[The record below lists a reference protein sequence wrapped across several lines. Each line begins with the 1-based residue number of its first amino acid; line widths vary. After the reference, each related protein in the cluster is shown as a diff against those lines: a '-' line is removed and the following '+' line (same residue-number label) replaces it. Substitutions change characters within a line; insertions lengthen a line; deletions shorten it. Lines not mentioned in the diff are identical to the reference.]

1 MASMFQGEQRRAL
14 IIAAAGFGLVLVL
27 FVGSRLLSGDGDD
40 EPADD
45 FSQPTPTT
53 APADPTQ
60 PDIGGGGAGGGVG
73 GGDDAVPVVPIPELP
88 DTFEIREL
96 RDPFTPP
103 LQRIFTE
110 RQLAA
115 PPGSGQP
122 SEPGQPG
129 EPGDGDSGGVAARVT
144 LRSIQTDDDGD
155 PFAVLDVDGT
165 LFEASEG
172 ETFGPDDEFA
182 VASIDVE
189 AECALLLF
197 GDEPFTECVDETIP
211 QK

>member
-1 MASMFQGEQRRAL
+1 MASMFQGEQRRAM

-27 FVGSRLLSGDGDD
+27 FVGSRLLSGGGGD

-60 PDIGGGGAGGGVG
+60 PDVGGGAAGGGAGDGGE
-73 GGDDAVPVVPIPELP
+73 AVPVVPIPELP

-115 PPGSGQP
+115 PPGSGPP
-122 SEPGQPG
+122 SEPGQ
-129 EPGDGDSGGVAARVT
+129 PGDGDSGGVAARVT
-144 LRSIQTDDDGD
+144 LRSIETDDEGD

-172 ETFGPDDEFA
+172 ETFGPNDEFA

-197 GDEPFTECVDETIP
+197 GDEPFTECVDETIA